1 MKQFDLEDDISKLK
15 KKTLEGHKKAIRDI
29 TYSESYK
36 ILVSVGFDFQVFVWN
51 PYWEKELRDFSGLDK
66 PVINFL
72 ERATLVHQMADQLK
86 SFISFWI
93 KHFDVV
99 DRSYL
104 TVALGCTGG
113 QHRSVYMVERL
124 ARELRETADPVQIRH
139 RDLHQVRRS

>member
-1 MKQFDLEDDISKLK
+1 
-15 KKTLEGHKKAIRDI
+15 
-29 TYSESYK
+29 
-36 ILVSVGFDFQVFVWN
+36 
-51 PYWEKELRDFSGLDK
+51 
-66 PVINFL
+66 
-72 ERATLVHQMADQLK
+72 
-86 SFISFWI
+86 
-93 KHFDVV
+93 